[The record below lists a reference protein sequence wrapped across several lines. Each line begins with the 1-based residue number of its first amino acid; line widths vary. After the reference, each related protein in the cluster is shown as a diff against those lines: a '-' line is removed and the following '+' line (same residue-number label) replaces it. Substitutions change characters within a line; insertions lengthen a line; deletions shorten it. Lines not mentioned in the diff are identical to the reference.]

1 MEKTIKNAR
10 ERGATDKQ
18 ILDKIIKENPEK
30 AKFISLARQRGATD
44 KQILDKIIE
53 VNLEIK
59 KEREKEEREEMAEKK
74 KTIEKK
80 TEEKAEGKSAK
91 KKETPEKKE
100 KEKDEDKPTEK
111 KKIEKGK
118 KKEKKKKDK
127 KSSESVLNPLNW
139 KPIRRIISSGHMVGV
154 DISDH
159 SIEILLLNKKGVV
172 LSHSRSVL
180 DPGVISNGEIV
191 NQKALSEKLKETM
204 EGATPRPLEVPEHT
218 RGKLSSAFSK
228 THRAIV
234 SLPDSKT
241 YVQVFEFDKPQGL
254 YKKVEEKVKN
264 TIPFDFDELYWDFVR
279 LSSDKKTKVLCVA
292 ALRDVV
298 DSYIYFFKSTNIE
311 PLVFDIEGAAIGRAL
326 LMDEED
332 SKAGK
337 MVLDIGARTSVL
349 NIFDGDSL
357 AVSVSLPY
365 AGHYFTSKIADKLEI
380 PKEEAEELKREE
392 GFKKDASTYSVLK
405 KQGEKIIT
413 EIKSARNYYK
423 SQFGKD
429 IDRLIMAGGSS
440 LLPGIVEFF
449 TESLEGVRVETG
461 APLEK
466 IKNEDLLTTDKPLL
480 FSNVIGLALRSL
492 EKDPAKAGINL
503 LPEEVKA
510 QEKKRRKEKSKL
522 ATVLSFIFFFL
533 AIGVLLFSVYYY
545 VYLPTTDSVEVP
557 RIKFGQLEQDM
568 EIAIMRDDLDSISVY
583 ENPTEEASVLGEA
596 RSGKSYI
603 SSGRRGQWVGINFEG
618 AVGWVQIGD
627 IVGIETVS
635 REDLSDTEP
644 ERRYITFAQVIDV
657 GEDGLEV
664 RRGPGERYEA
674 RITIEEGT
682 MYQVLDKVGKWV
694 MIEIGETTGWVFE
707 ENVVLIEERLRIE
720 EEAEEA
726 IQRLMN

>member
-30 AKFISLARQRGATD
+30 AKFISLVRQRGATD
-44 KQILDKIIE
+44 KQIVDKIIE
-53 VNLEIK
+53 VNKEIE

-380 PKEEAEELKREE
+380 SKEEAEELKREE

-413 EIKSARNYYK
+413 EIKNARNYYK

-429 IDRLIMAGGSS
+429 IDQLIMAGGSS

-466 IKNEDLLTTDKPLL
+466 IKNEDLITTDKPLL

-522 ATVLSFIFFFL
+522 ATIFSFLFFIL
-533 AIGVLLFSVYYY
+533 AIGALLFSVYYY
-545 VYLPTTDSVEVP
+545 VYLPTTDSVQIP
-557 RIKFGQLEQDM
+557 GIRFGPLDDDM
-568 EIAIMRDDLDSISVY
+568 EIAIMREGTDIPVFETPSVD
-583 ENPTEEASVLGEA
+583 ADILGEA
-596 RSGKSYI
+596 TPGRSYI
-603 SSGRRGQWVGINFEG
+603 MSQRRGDWVGVNFEG
-618 AVGWVQIGD
+618 SLGWVQFENV
-627 IVGIETVS
+627 VGIESVS
-635 REDLSDTEP
+635 RDDLSDREP
-644 ERRYITFAQVIDV
+644 ERRVITFARVEEV

-664 RRGPGERYEA
+664 RRGPGERYEVSD
-674 RITIEEGT
+674 RIEEGSV
-682 MYQVLDKVGKWV
+682 YRVLDKVGKWV
-694 MIEIGETTGWVFE
+694 MIEIGDSNGWIFE
-707 ENVVLIEERLRIE
+707 DNVVLMEERLRID

-726 IQRLMN
+726 IHRLMN